1 MPTST
6 YNHPL
11 FGPVTFKTKHDTWK
25 FGDDITFISGF
36 DVDDITKVT
45 IPELKGISGSN
56 NGVVRF
62 HKKGHAQLKAAFKEL
77 AEVNLLKTIKTF
89 GGSLNFRLRRPI
101 SGNLSKLPSQHAF
114 GIAIDLNE
122 DDGSNGGS
130 VAPVAPVLKAHGFT
144 WGQSFNDPMHFEIR
158 KFMG

>member
-11 FGPVTFKTKHDTWK
+11 FGSVIFRTKHNSWV

-36 DVDDITKVT
+36 NVDDITQVT
-45 IPELKGISGSN
+45 IPELKGVPGSHD
-56 NGVVRF
+56 GVVRF
-62 HKKGHAQLKAAFKEL
+62 HKKGHAQIKAAFKQL
-77 AEVNLLKTIKTF
+77 ANENLLKAIKTF

-130 VAPVAPVLKAHGFT
+130 VAPVAPVLQAHGFT
-144 WGQSFNDPMHFEIR
+144 WGKSFNDPMHFEIG
-158 KFMG
+158 KFL